1 MARKVFISFLG
12 INNYIETI
20 YQFSNGEKSS
30 PVRFV
35 QEALILSECMNW
47 TDEDKILI
55 FCTKK
60 AEEKNW
66 FNNGHEKVNDEIERI
81 GLEQRLKDNFAKFN
95 IVEKVSIPEGF
106 SEDEIWGIFNIV
118 YGKLQAQDNV
128 YFDVTHA
135 FRSIPLFS
143 TVLFNYSRFMIGTNV
158 VSIKYGAIEKLGTYI
173 EVKNMPIEERVAP
186 IVDLTN
192 IIRLQQFTDMA
203 NSLTSFGR
211 VNKISQMLS
220 EQNNSLNPFL
230 EKMSK
235 AVENFDNHL
244 LSNDMLAIKGGRD
257 IIEIKNNIK
266 QVRKAS
272 IPDPIKKVIEKLDR
286 ELSGFVKENSNKN
299 IEEAIRWTV
308 KYKMLAQAYTLGL
321 EYIKRL
327 FVEKFSEKNPFC
339 HKSASENRKDFQEY
353 FSALCGI
360 SQKDIDSGNFKGS
373 LSEHMD
379 LTLEF
384 LGLDLIQELRCY
396 YSKLGKN
403 RNTINHAKGDVTY
416 NDLVNEF
423 EDPYNKCV
431 ELLK

>member
-12 INNYIETI
+12 TNNYIETI

-118 YGKLQAQDNV
+118 YGKLQAQDSV

-158 VSIKYGAIEKLGTYI
+158 VSIKYGAFEKLGTYI

-266 QVRKAS
+266 QVRKSS

-339 HKSASENRKDFQEY
+339 HKSASKNRKDFQEY
-353 FSALCGI
+353 FSALCSI
-360 SQKDIDSGNFKGS
+360 SQEDIDSGNFKGS

-384 LGLDLIQELRCY
+384 LGLDLIQELRCH

-423 EDPYNKCV
+423 EDPYNNCV